1 MSKRKEKIILLVS
14 IILMTIITL
23 LMWDIDRFL
32 GFVLLAGLIAMVGM
46 YIAVAI
52 ESTSSEIDY

>member
-1 MSKRKEKIILLVS
+1 
-14 IILMTIITL
+14 MTIITL

>member
-14 IILMTIITL
+14 IILMFIITL